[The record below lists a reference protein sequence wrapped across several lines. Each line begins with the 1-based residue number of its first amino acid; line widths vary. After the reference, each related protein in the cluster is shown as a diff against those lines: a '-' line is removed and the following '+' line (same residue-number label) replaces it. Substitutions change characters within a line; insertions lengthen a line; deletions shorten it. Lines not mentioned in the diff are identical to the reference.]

1 MPEQKNEVT
10 VNVQN
15 VEISVRT
22 DKDPEYIKKIAEY
35 VNERM
40 QRITQNA
47 GFNSVTSMKIAIMAA
62 LDIANEVFEL
72 KLKNKEME
80 EAIKNKTEQL
90 VGMLEEG
97 TK

>member
-35 VNERM
+35 VNDRM

-47 GFNSVTSMKIAIMAA
+47 SFNSVTSMKIAIMAA

-80 EAIKNKTEQL
+80 ETIKNKTEQL
-90 VGMLEEG
+90 VGILEEG
-97 TK
+97 IK